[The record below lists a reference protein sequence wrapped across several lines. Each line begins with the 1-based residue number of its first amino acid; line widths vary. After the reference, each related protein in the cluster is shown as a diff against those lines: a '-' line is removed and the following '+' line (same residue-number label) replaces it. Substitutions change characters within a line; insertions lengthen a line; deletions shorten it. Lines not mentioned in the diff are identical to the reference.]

1 MAGSAAH
8 TITLAEDA
16 YALLA
21 REAQRRGID
30 PDALAGELLRA
41 DLAPA
46 QGELESA
53 LSGLAGLRD
62 RLGEIDG
69 LALARDARGELDR
82 RVA

>member
-8 TITLAEDA
+8 TITLGEDS

-30 PDALAGELLRA
+30 VDVLAGELLRA
-41 DLAPA
+41 DLAPE
-46 QGELESA
+46 QDDLESA

>member
-1 MAGSAAH
+1 MAGSAAR
-8 TITLAEDA
+8 TITLAEDS

-41 DLAPA
+41 DLASA
-46 QGELESA
+46 QGDLENA
-53 LSGLAGLRD
+53 LTGLAGLRD

-69 LALARDARGELDR
+69 LALACDARGELER